1 MNRKTMTMRPML
13 YPALVALCLVAASPM
28 VAQTATG
35 FGGVAH
41 DSTQPVEAVSDRLS
55 IDQSNGQ
62 AVFEGNVII
71 VQGDMRIAADR
82 VEVLY
87 SETET
92 PRTVEKVIATGG
104 VLITRGEDA
113 AEGDWALYEIS
124 NSLLTMEGDVVVT
137 QAGTT
142 IAGDRMVMD
151 MVSGNSTVDG
161 RVRTVLIPDQQP

>member
-1 MNRKTMTMRPML
+1 
-13 YPALVALCLVAASPM
+13 
-28 VAQTATG
+28 
-35 FGGVAH
+35 
-41 DSTQPVEAVSDRLS
+41 
-55 IDQSNGQ
+55 
-62 AVFEGNVII
+62 
-71 VQGDMRIAADR
+71 MRIAADR

-151 MVSGNSTVDG
+151 MVTGNSTVDG